1 MALNEENVT
10 KILRILSHQIRR
22 DILILIQKKEQSFS
36 ELMSILEI
44 DTGKL
49 SFHLRN
55 LAQFVERT
63 DTGKYKLNRFGKN
76 ALVIVKDIEALS
88 IDFDFVENK
97 SIQHIAKF
105 SRRALAFVFDMG
117 VTFTIV
123 AAAYLVAELFV
134 LFSGQFLFH
143 QNILVFLGLLWAY
156 STLLEGYAGQTLGKS
171 MFMLKVVSLSSEKLT
186 YDAAAVR
193 NFGKCFLLPFDLLLG
208 LRLKDK
214 RFIKVFDKYS
224 RTTVIRLCARIK

>member
-1 MALNEENVT
+1 MALNEENVS

-22 DILILIQKKEQSFS
+22 DMLILLQKKEQSFS

-44 DTGKL
+44 DTGKM

-55 LAQFVERT
+55 LTQFIDRT
-63 DTGKYKLNRFGKN
+63 DSGKYKLNRFGRN
-76 ALVIVKDIEALS
+76 ALVILKDIESLS

-97 SIQHIAKF
+97 SIKHVAIF
-105 SRRALAFVFDMG
+105 SRRAMAFVFDMG

-123 AAAYLVAELFV
+123 ILAYLVAELFV

-156 STLLEGYAGQTLGKS
+156 STLLEGYAGQTLGKYVLR
-171 MFMLKVVSLSSEKLT
+171 LKVVSMSSEKLT

-193 NFGKCFLLPFDLLLG
+193 NFGKCFLLPIDLLLG
-208 LRLKDK
+208 LSLKDK

-224 RTTVIRLCARIK
+224 RTTVISL

>member
-1 MALNEENVT
+1 MALNEENVS

-22 DILILIQKKEQSFS
+22 DMLILLQKKEQSFS

-44 DTGKL
+44 DTGKM

-55 LAQFVERT
+55 LTQFIDRT
-63 DTGKYKLNRFGKN
+63 DSGKYKLNRFGRN
-76 ALVIVKDIEALS
+76 ALVILKDIESLS

-97 SIQHIAKF
+97 SIKHVAKF
-105 SRRALAFVFDMG
+105 SRRAMAFVFDMG

-123 AAAYLVAELFV
+123 IFAYLVAELFV

-156 STLLEGYAGQTLGKS
+156 STLLEGYAGQTLGKYVLR
-171 MFMLKVVSLSSEKLT
+171 LKVVSMSSEKLT

-193 NFGKCFLLPFDLLLG
+193 NFGKCFLLPIDLLLG
-208 LRLKDK
+208 LSLKDK

-224 RTTVIRLCARIK
+224 RTTVISL

>member
-1 MALNEENVT
+1 MALNEENVS
-10 KILRILSHQIRR
+10 KILRVLSHNIRR
-22 DILILIQKKEQSFS
+22 DILLLLQKKEQSFS
-36 ELMSILEI
+36 ELMSILES
-44 DTGKL
+44 DTGKM
-49 SFHLRN
+49 SFHLRI
-55 LAQFVERT
+55 LAQFIDRT
-63 DTGKYKLNRFGKN
+63 ESGKYKLNRFGKN
-76 ALVIVKDIEALS
+76 ALVILKDIEALS

-105 SRRALAFVFDMG
+105 SRRALAFGFDIG
-117 VTFTIV
+117 AAFTIV
-123 AAAYLVAELFV
+123 VVVYLV

-156 STLLEGYAGQTLGKS
+156 STLLEGYAGQTLGKY
-171 MFMLKVVSLSSEKLT
+171 MFRLKVVSLSSEKLT

-224 RTTVIRLCARIK
+224 RTTVISL

>member
-1 MALNEENVT
+1 MALNEENVS
-10 KILRILSHQIRR
+10 KILRVLSHNIRR
-22 DILILIQKKEQSFS
+22 DILLLLQKKEQSFS

-44 DTGKL
+44 DTGKM
-49 SFHLRN
+49 SFHLRI
-55 LAQFVERT
+55 LAQFIDRT
-63 DTGKYKLNRFGKN
+63 ESGKYKLNRFGKN
-76 ALVIVKDIEALS
+76 ALVILKDIEALS

-105 SRRALAFVFDMG
+105 SRRALAFGFDIG
-117 VTFTIV
+117 AAFTIV
-123 AAAYLVAELFV
+123 VVVYLVAELFV

-156 STLLEGYAGQTLGKS
+156 STLLEGYAGQTLGKY
-171 MFMLKVVSLSSEKLT
+171 MFRLKVVSLSSEKLT

-193 NFGKCFLLPFDLLLG
+193 NFGKCFLLPIDLLLG
-208 LRLKDK
+208 LSLKDK

-224 RTTVIRLCARIK
+224 RTTVISL